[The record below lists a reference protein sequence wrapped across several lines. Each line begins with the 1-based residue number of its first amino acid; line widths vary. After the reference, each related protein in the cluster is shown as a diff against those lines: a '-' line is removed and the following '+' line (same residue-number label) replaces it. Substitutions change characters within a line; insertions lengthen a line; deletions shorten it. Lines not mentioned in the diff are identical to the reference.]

1 MAGKRNAAPQP
12 AVAGKDAAQSA
23 AAAPAEQLANQPAGP
38 TQVDASA
45 SAGTTGATA
54 LAAASSEQT
63 TANEAPAGAA
73 PAVEGAG
80 GNAGQ
85 EAHPQEVAQ
94 PAKQVV
100 VVVMGTGAPS
110 PLVLTGSLNGEGEY
124 VVTLPRPLQ
133 DNEPGDTM
141 RALIDSLGDGDVE
154 GLFIRSVPEAGFR
167 RCGMQFTPEGHGVA
181 LSALTQEQIEALL
194 NEPNLRVEPGTFS
207 GLVE

>member
-1 MAGKRNAAPQP
+1 MAGKRTTTTNAD
-12 AVAGKDAAQSA
+12 AGKEAAQPA
-23 AAAPAEQLANQPAGP
+23 AAAPAEQLAPQPAGS
-38 TQVDASA
+38 TQEGAHAPAD
-45 SAGTTGATA
+45 TTGAA
-54 LAAASSEQT
+54 ASAAASSEQT

-85 EAHPQEVAQ
+85 EAHPQAVAE

-133 DNEPGDTM
+133 GNEPSDTM
-141 RALIDSLGDGDVE
+141 RALIDSLGDGDIE

-167 RCGMQFTPEGHGVA
+167 RCGMQFTPDGHGVA
-181 LSALTQEQIEALL
+181 LSALTQEQIEVLL
-194 NEPNLRVEPGTFS
+194 KEPNLRVEPGTFS